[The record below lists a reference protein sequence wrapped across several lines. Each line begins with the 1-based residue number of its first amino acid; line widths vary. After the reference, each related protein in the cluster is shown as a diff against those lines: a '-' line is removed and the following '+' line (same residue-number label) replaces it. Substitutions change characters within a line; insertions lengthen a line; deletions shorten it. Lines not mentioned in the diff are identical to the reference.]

1 MEEQVVE
8 SLPNK
13 ARKRRRAPNTWKRAK
28 AKIESHL
35 LVGTPNCNHNVNDK
49 HLHCKRLSLLDIAYF
64 HEVFYK
70 TKNKKDQD
78 AFILRHCKVTK
89 CKRRRPRRTGLGL
102 RKPTQHVTKLFVHKR
117 NSVKLLRVYQKTIV
131 CILNITVQRVRT
143 VSRTL
148 AATGSVVTE
157 KRGGD
162 HTSAKNVHKLR
173 AVKRF
178 IESFQCLESHYCR
191 SSVIRK
197 YLPSTLNIRKMW
209 KIYIEQCSQNTKV
222 KESYFRSVFNRC
234 YNLGFGSPQY
244 RHLLKMHP
252 IATLMAEKR
261 VHNLKAE
268 AFYRLLKERKED
280 MVVFSF
286 DCQKNQVL
294 PKIPDQAAYY
304 SRQLYIYNFA
314 IVKSVPGNIL
324 GKDNVTL
331 YTWTEDEHRKGA
343 NEIASAVYDRLQTTI
358 FSQNI
363 NTIRFIEFVFPIPG
377 HSFIPRVRVFGLIEK
392 EIKCMENIISP
403 QEYMDIYKNHGT
415 VIHFDNVLDWKS
427 ALTNVMRSPGNWHF
441 AFSQMKRFYLRRN
454 KSNGHLGQ
462 LPYKGWQCPLGT
474 YRSVLKRRMTFLD
487 VRPDRI
493 NKLNVLIKKE
503 KLRDVDNLL
512 TKHYARNGGTELT

>member
-1 MEEQVVE
+1 
-8 SLPNK
+8 
-13 ARKRRRAPNTWKRAK
+13 
-28 AKIESHL
+28 
-35 LVGTPNCNHNVNDK
+35 
-49 HLHCKRLSLLDIAYF
+49 
-64 HEVFYK
+64 
-70 TKNKKDQD
+70 
-78 AFILRHCKVTK
+78 
-89 CKRRRPRRTGLGL
+89 
-102 RKPTQHVTKLFVHKR
+102 
-117 NSVKLLRVYQKTIV
+117 
-131 CILNITVQRVRT
+131 
-143 VSRTL
+143 
-148 AATGSVVTE
+148 
-157 KRGGD
+157 
-162 HTSAKNVHKLR
+162 
-173 AVKRF
+173 
-178 IESFQCLESHYCR
+178 
-191 SSVIRK
+191 
-197 YLPSTLNIRKMW
+197 MW

-234 YNLGFGSPQY
+234 YNLGFGSPRTDTCSKCTQ
-244 RHLLKMHP
+244 LLEKIKMCTDP
-252 IATLMAEKR
+252 NEKATLMAEKR

-358 FSQNI
+358 FRQNI
-363 NTIRFIEFVFPIPG
+363 NTIRFLADGCGAQNKNSIMIGMAATWLSRAPPHIKKIEFVFPIPG
-377 HSFIPRVRVFGLIEK
+377 HSFIPPDRVFGLIEK

-427 ALTNVMRSPGNWHF
+427 ALTNVMRPPGNWHF

-454 KSNGHLGQ
+454 KSNDVLIQGEAN
-462 LPYKGWQCPLGT
+462 YTANLGT

-512 TKHYARNGGTELT
+512 TKHYGSEWRNRIDLDYYKQVMIRREIETEGMEEYEEEICEIAVPDSEMRV

>member
-1 MEEQVVE
+1 MD
-8 SLPNK
+8 
-13 ARKRRRAPNTWKRAK
+13 
-28 AKIESHL
+28 IE
-35 LVGTPNCNHNVNDK
+35 
-49 HLHCKRLSLLDIAYF
+49 YF

-89 CKRRRPRRTGLGL
+89 CKRRRPRVGL

-117 NSVKLLRVYQKTIV
+117 NSVKLLRVCQKTFV

-234 YNLGFGSPQY
+234 YNLGFGSPRTDTCSKCTQ
-244 RHLLKMHP
+244 LLEKIKMCTDP
-252 IATLMAEKR
+252 NEKATLMAEKR

-363 NTIRFIEFVFPIPG
+363 NTIRFVADGCGAQNKNSIMIGMAATWLSRAPPHIKKIEFVFPIPG
-377 HSFIPRVRVFGLIEK
+377 HSFIPPDRVFGLIEK

-427 ALTNVMRSPGNWHF
+427 ALTNVMRPPGNWHF

-454 KSNGHLGQ
+454 KSNDVLIQGEAN
-462 LPYKGWQCPLGT
+462 YTANLGT
-474 YRSVLKRRMTFLD
+474 YRSVLF
-487 VRPDRI
+487 
-493 NKLNVLIKKE
+493 
-503 KLRDVDNLL
+503 
-512 TKHYARNGGTELT
+512 